1 MKADCKKY
9 DASATDRKR
18 SVHSQHSP
26 AAKSFN
32 AAALTAGL
40 ARHIPRDMKI
50 RIIPL
55 VVATAL
61 FMENMDSTI
70 LATALPTIAHDL
82 GVDPISLKLAI
93 TSYLVGLAVFIPV
106 SGWVADQLGARTT
119 FRCALIVFLAASIGC
134 AFSSSLAGFVVW
146 RFIQG
151 VGGAMMTPVGRM
163 VIVRSV
169 PKTELVSALATLTI
183 PALIG
188 PMMGPLIGGV
198 IVTYADW
205 RWIFLVNIP
214 IGIVGIIM
222 ATLYFTDER
231 PPATPLD
238 VKGFLLCAVAL
249 LGLILGATALG
260 RHVAPDWAIMSS
272 FVIGGIAALAYVRR
286 AAVVAHP
293 LMDLR
298 LFRLASFDAGIW
310 GGSLFRIGVG
320 AIAFLLPL
328 MLQIGFGLDPL
339 TSGFLTFVSA
349 VGALLMKIAGG
360 TILKTFGFRRVLV
373 VNSILAVA
381 MIASMGLFTA
391 QTPHVVIA
399 AVVLMGGVFRSLQ
412 FTSMHALSY
421 ADVSPREAGA
431 ATSISSVAQQV
442 SLSMGVAIGALALEL
457 SQSFQQHAT
466 PMAGDFSVAIYTVA
480 AIASLCVIKMVRLPG
495 DAGHE
500 LTGGLP
506 RKQEP
511 PASEV

>member
-1 MKADCKKY
+1 MK
-9 DASATDRKR
+9 
-18 SVHSQHSP
+18 
-26 AAKSFN
+26 
-32 AAALTAGL
+32 L
-40 ARHIPRDMKI
+40 

-82 GVDPISLKLAI
+82 NVDPISLKLAI

-106 SGWVADQLGARTT
+106 SGWVADRLGARTT
-119 FRCALIVFLAASIGC
+119 FRCALIIFLAASIGC
-134 AFSSSLAGFVVW
+134 AFSSSLTGFVLW
-146 RFIQG
+146 RFVQG

-188 PMMGPLIGGV
+188 PMMGPLIGGA
-198 IVTYADW
+198 IVTYSDW

-214 IGIVGIIM
+214 IGIAGIVM

-260 RHVAPDWAIMSS
+260 RHVAPDWAIASS
-272 FVIGGIAALAYVRR
+272 FAAGAVAAFAYVRH
-286 AAVVAHP
+286 AGQVAHP
-293 LMDLR
+293 LLDLR
-298 LFRLASFDAGIW
+298 LFQLPTFNAGIW

-320 AIAFLLPL
+320 ASAFLLPL

-339 TSGFLTFVSA
+339 TSGTLTFVSA
-349 VGALLMKIAGG
+349 VGALTMKFSGG
-360 TILKTFGFRRVLV
+360 ALLNRFGFRQVLV
-373 VNSILAVA
+373 VNAVLAVTA
-381 MIASMGLFTA
+381 MASLGLFTA
-391 QTPHVVIA
+391 QTPHAVIA
-399 AVVLMGGVFRSLQ
+399 AVVLVGGVFRSLQ

-421 ADVSPREAGA
+421 ADVTPKDAGA

-457 SQSFQQHAT
+457 SQAFHLHAK
-466 PMAGDFSVAIYTVA
+466 PMAGDFSVAIYVVA
-480 AIASLCVIKMVRLPG
+480 AIASLSIIQMVRLPV

-500 LTGGLP
+500 LTAGRA

-511 PASEV
+511 PSAEA